1 MTKALSISIFLV
13 FILASISSLNA
24 QQKPQPLI
32 HGKDLIVPFAT
43 GKIDSLNLVSLG
55 KDNLMKVKKIICS
68 NKNYKVTSFDFIAAV
83 EGVIVYTQK
92 SSNDL
97 TSDIRLNISKLKS
110 GDKIWIESIT
120 AKGPD
125 GKLIMLK
132 NVVFKL
138 R

>member
-1 MTKALSISIFLV
+1 MKKELSFLILLV
-13 FILASISSLNA
+13 LILASISSLNA
-24 QQKPQPLI
+24 QQKSQLLI
-32 HGKDLIVPFAT
+32 HGKDLIIPFAT
-43 GKIDSLNLVSLG
+43 GKIDSLNIVSLG
-55 KDNLMKVKKIICS
+55 KDDLMKVKKLICS
-68 NKNYKVTSFDFIAAV
+68 NKDYKITSFHFIALV
-83 EGVIVYTQK
+83 EGSIGYTIK

-97 TSDIRLNISKLKS
+97 TSDIKSNISKMKS

-120 AKGPD
+120 AKGLD